1 MYKNLA
7 ATLLAACC
15 FSLSISSAQAQDPAT
30 PTALPAVTPP
40 LKIGFVYVAPL
51 TDAGWVRQHE
61 DGRLAVNASLGNK
74 VQTTYVENVAEGA
87 DAERVIRDL
96 ARQGNQLI
104 ITPSFGYM
112 EPTLKVAAEF
122 PQVRFE
128 SITGYK
134 TAPNVAVASARYYEG
149 RYLAG
154 IAAGRVTRSNIAGYV
169 AGFPI
174 PEVLQ
179 GINAFTLG
187 MRSVNPKAEVKV
199 IWLNEWFDPARERD
213 AAMTLFNQNADVVAF
228 HTGSGAIMTA
238 AQERGKW
245 AVAYHSDMRKLA
257 PDAQLIAVTHNWGA
271 YYTARARAALDG
283 TWKTGA
289 VWGGVKDGMVKAG
302 YFSHRVPMTVQKEV
316 MKAEAAIASGKL
328 HPFHASK
335 AVRDNAGHTVI
346 PAGTTL
352 TDEQILN
359 MNWLVEGVQGKLTP

>member
-7 ATLLAACC
+7 ATLVAACC
-15 FSLSISSAQAQDPAT
+15 FSLSPLPAQAENAA
-30 PTALPAVTPP
+30 PTAPLPAVPAP

-51 TDAGWVRQHE
+51 TEAGWVHQHE
-61 DGRLAVNASLGNK
+61 VGRLAVKAALGNQ

-128 SITGYK
+128 SVTGYK
-134 TAPNVAVASARYYEG
+134 TAPNVAAANARYYEG

-154 IAAGRVTRSNIAGYV
+154 IAAGRVTRSNVAGYV

-187 MRSVNPKAEVKV
+187 MRSVNPKAVVKV
-199 IWLNEWFDPARERD
+199 IWLNAWFDPARERD
-213 AAMTLFNQNADVVAF
+213 AAMTLFNQSADVVAF

-257 PDAQLIAVTHNWGA
+257 PDAQLIAVTHNWEA
-271 YYTARARAALDG
+271 YYIARARAALDG
-283 TWKTGA
+283 TWKSGS
-289 VWGGVKDGMVKAG
+289 VWGGVKEGMVKAG
-302 YFSHRVPMTVQKEV
+302 DFGRRVPKSVQNEV
-316 MKAEAAIASGKL
+316 VKAEAAIAAGKL
-328 HPFHASK
+328 HPFHATK
-335 AVRDNAGHTVI
+335 TVLDNTGRPVI

-352 TDEQILN
+352 TDAQILD
-359 MNWLVEGVQGKLTP
+359 MNWLVDGVQGKATP